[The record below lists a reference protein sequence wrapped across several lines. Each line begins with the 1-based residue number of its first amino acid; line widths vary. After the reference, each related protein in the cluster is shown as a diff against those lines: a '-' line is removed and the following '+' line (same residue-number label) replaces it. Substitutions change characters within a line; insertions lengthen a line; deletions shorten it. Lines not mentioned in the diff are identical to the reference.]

1 MNPPE
6 SIYLYWLIVAI
17 VGGVSFI
24 VGGYIG
30 EGRGRRQ
37 ARREFERRWSSHSE
51 QIRQRWIEHAERQ
64 SLNQRS

>member
-6 SIYLYWLIVAI
+6 SIFLYWLIVAI
-17 VGGVSFI
+17 VGGISFI

-37 ARREFERRWSSHSE
+37 ARREFETRWAAQLESVRHHYE
-51 QIRQRWIEHAERQ
+51 
-64 SLNQRS
+64 LD